1 MILVHESVPVSV
13 MPEHDSVAHVSVP
26 VSVMPEHDRA
36 VQERVP
42 VSVTPV
48 VLILWKAPVPLTV
61 RF

>member
-1 MILVHESVPVSV
+1 
-13 MPEHDSVAHVSVP
+13 MPEQDSVVQERVP

-36 VQERVP
+36 VQESVP

-48 VLILWKAPVPLTV
+48 VLILWNAPVPLTV